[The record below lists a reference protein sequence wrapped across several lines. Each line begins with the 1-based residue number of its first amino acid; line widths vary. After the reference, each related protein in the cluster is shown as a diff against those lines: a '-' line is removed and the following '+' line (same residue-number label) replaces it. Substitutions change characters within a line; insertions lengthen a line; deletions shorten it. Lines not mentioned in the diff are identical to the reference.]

1 MSSLDLSAIDAD
13 LPLAEQASKYMRSLR
28 YDIALNEICL
38 VGMLSAD
45 VLDLPD
51 AIRSQL
57 RAFFEM
63 QEKWLDTLLQRAE
76 SERGQPYPVPTLAF
90 AKVLYGAMQNGM
102 IVARM
107 TGSTDRLDAT
117 TRLLLGAVAGQRG
130 NSEPS
135 AVTTH

>member
-51 AIRSQL
+51 ALRSQL